1 MYINYN
7 DIIISPQ
14 NEKSN
19 QVLSRITWFE
29 DRMQMLHYPKKVHII
44 VYTVVSFYIMMMMHY
59 DSNGISLQALNAN
72 RLFHVREE
80 RSEKLWRC

>member
-1 MYINYN
+1 
-7 DIIISPQ
+7 
-14 NEKSN
+14 
-19 QVLSRITWFE
+19 
-29 DRMQMLHYPKKVHII
+29 MQMLHYPKKVHII

-72 RLFHVREE
+72 RLFQVREE